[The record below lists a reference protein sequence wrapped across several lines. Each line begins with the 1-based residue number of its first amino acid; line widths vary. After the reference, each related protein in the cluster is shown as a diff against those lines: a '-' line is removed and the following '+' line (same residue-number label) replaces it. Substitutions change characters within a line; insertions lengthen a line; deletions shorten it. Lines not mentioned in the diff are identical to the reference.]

1 MEIRD
6 LYDIDRNI
14 VGRIEK
20 DEVVPENFYIL
31 VVIIFMQNSDGR
43 FLIQKRSEIKG
54 GKWATT
60 GGHPKSGESS
70 YQGIISEVKE
80 ELGIDISKENVRFLT
95 TKIGYGII
103 CDLYY
108 VKMDIDL
115 KSIICQEEE
124 VSGVKLADTTE
135 IKTMIKNGEFHKS
148 HGKAF
153 FSFLIKLKEEYESRS

>member
-14 VGRIEK
+14 VGKIKK
-20 DEVVPENFYIL
+20 DEIIPENFYIL
-31 VVIIFMQNSDGR
+31 VVIIFMQNKDGK

-70 YQGIISEVKE
+70 YQGIITEVKE
-80 ELGIDISKENVRFLT
+80 ELGIDISKEDVKFLK
-95 TKIGYGII
+95 TKIGHGMIF
-103 CDLYY
+103 DLYY

-115 KSIICQEEE
+115 SKLVLQSEE
-124 VSGVKLADTTE
+124 VADVKLSSIPE
-135 IKTMIKNGEFHKS
+135 IKEMIENGEFHES

-153 FSFLIKLKEEYESRS
+153 LNFLIRLEEAYGSRS